1 VYVGPDSFFMVLPP
15 WLQGK
20 DGSRRRNGLP
30 ELIVLSP
37 PICNLLRV
45 SVWTAAVIS
54 QAGM

>member
-1 VYVGPDSFFMVLPP
+1 MVLPP

-45 SVWTAAVIS
+45 SVLSAAVVS